1 MQKWQKWLRLTT
13 IPASIDSAEL
23 HQWRFKLYVTTKCIE
38 SAIAI
43 YIQGLSKGVQ
53 FPRTFHVDV
62 RKVVKKTR
70 NPYLILKFYNDL
82 FFAKITENSD
92 DVASAKIDNALK
104 RIPAYKVGIA
114 YCELTRKV
122 KVHKL
127 IFREVIDKLAS
138 EHSLVQHT
146 LQCYNDMIS
155 KGYYLDVWTYNRLI
169 DSVCKSD
176 DLGTAW
182 KIIEDMIH
190 VGVHPDIVT
199 FNILLNRQI
208 SRKDWNQAVRILDM
222 IQEAGLHPSES
233 TLNTLTRNKLLEKLN
248 PKEVHEYSTT
258 VLKRMS
264 LFNRLEWFSTLGN
277 TTKLIQI
284 YQEMITNGLSQDIH
298 TFEVII
304 RNLFTGQNSDKVKQ
318 LYDEMRKL
326 GSEPTSFLYNILIE
340 GFVKLED
347 MDSAQCLYRDMS
359 LRSIIGDV
367 NTYNLLIWGHSQKIN
382 LKEII
387 FLLDD
392 MLLFKIRPNIYTISI
407 LLNLYIR
414 LNDIRRARQLF
425 DMLLETEDQKPNL
438 YIFNSLISGYA
449 NVVKDMVE
457 AKRLLLYHPIT
468 QTLHPKALTFNIV
481 IQAYTM
487 QNEMDAAMDLMR
499 QMENI
504 HGVEPNAWTFYH
516 LITGYLNN
524 GHFNQAFALLK
535 YMSRRG
541 IKPDW
546 RLKKALKE
554 IKYRIMYKNFVNLI
568 PQINL

>member
-1 MQKWQKWLRLTT
+1 MQKWLRLAN
-13 IPASIDSAEL
+13 IPALIDSTEL

-53 FPRTFHVDV
+53 FSRNFHVDV
-62 RKVVKKTR
+62 RRVIMRTR
-70 NPYLILKFYNDL
+70 DPYLILKFYNDL
-82 FFAKITENSD
+82 FFAKIVENSD

-104 RIPAYKVGIA
+104 KIPAYKVGIA
-114 YCELTRKV
+114 YCELTRNV

-127 IFREVIDKLAS
+127 IYREVIDKLAS
-138 EHSLVQHT
+138 EHSLVQNA
-146 LQCYNDMIS
+146 LQCYNDMTS
-155 KGYYLDVWTYNRLI
+155 KGYYPDVWTYNRLI
-169 DSVCKSD
+169 DSICKYD

-182 KIIEDMIH
+182 KIIGDMIR

-208 SRKDWNQAVRILDM
+208 LRKDWSQAVRILDM
-222 IQEAGLHPSES
+222 IQEAGLRPSES

-248 PKEVHEYSTT
+248 SKEAYEYSAV
-258 VLKRMS
+258 VLKRIS
-264 LFNRLEWFSTLGN
+264 LFNHLEWFTTLGN

-284 YQEMITNGLSQDIH
+284 YQEMITNGQNQDIR
-298 TFEVII
+298 TFEIII
-304 RNLFTGQNSDKVKQ
+304 RNLFTGRHSDKVKQ
-318 LYDEMRKL
+318 LYDEIRKL
-326 GSEPTSFLYNILIE
+326 GAEPTLFLYNILIE

-347 MDSAQCLYRDMS
+347 MNSAHCLYRDMS

-367 NTYNLLIWGHSQKIN
+367 NTYNFLIWGYSQRIN
-382 LKEII
+382 LKEIV

-392 MLLFKIRPNIYTISI
+392 MLSFRIRPNIYTISI
-407 LLNLYIR
+407 VLNLYIR
-414 LNDIRRARQLF
+414 LNDLQRARQLF
-425 DMLLETEDQKPNL
+425 NMLLESKDQKPNL

-449 NVVKDMVE
+449 YVAKDTVE
-457 AKRLLLYHPIT
+457 AKRLLLHHPIT
-468 QTLHPKALTFNIV
+468 QTLQPSALTFNIV

-504 HGVEPNAWTFYH
+504 YGIEPNAWTFYH
-516 LITGYLNN
+516 LITGYLNH
-524 GHFNQAFALLK
+524 GHFNKALTLLK
-535 YMSRRG
+535 YMSERG

-546 RLKKALKE
+546 RLKKTLRE
-554 IKYRIMYKNFVNLI
+554 IKYKILYRNPII
-568 PQINL
+568 